1 LREIG
6 DFNIRRRTGLCLV
19 TLWVFVV
26 GLILINPFVFA
37 DSDIPFTPETPFNIP
52 NCNGWIYFSVNGVYS
67 SAILENNSW
76 IFSNL
81 HLSNSHNL
89 KSFTASAKDCN
100 ITIISFEVFSSY
112 ENSGMLRY
120 NVTGLGTQAFNLGL
134 SPSFGLSSKFRQLG
148 VMFSTE
154 FINGSDFLEEGDGW
168 QISPDGTITVTNATT
183 GVGIFYLDF
192 PQEFTNSNLPF
203 YQRHSVTIIVIAL
216 AAAIIIVGL
225 VLKLNSLKNRQT
237 EGNK

>member
-19 TLWVFVV
+19 TLWVFVA
-26 GLILINPFVFA
+26 GLISINTFAYA
-37 DSDIPFTPETPFNIP
+37 DSDVPFTPETSFGIP
-52 NCNGWIYFSVNGVYS
+52 NSNGTIYFSVNGVYS
-67 SAILENNSW
+67 KAILENNSW

-100 ITIISFEVFSSY
+100 ITIISYEVFASY

-120 NVTGLGTQAFNLGL
+120 NITGSGIQAFNLGL
-134 SPSFGLSSKFRQLG
+134 SPTFGLSSKFRQLG

-154 FINGSDFLEEGDGW
+154 FTNGSDFREEGDGW

-203 YQRHSVTIIVIAL
+203 YQRHSVTIIAISLVVS
-216 AAAIIIVGL
+216 IIIVAL
-225 VLKLNSLKNRQT
+225 VLKLNSQKNRHA